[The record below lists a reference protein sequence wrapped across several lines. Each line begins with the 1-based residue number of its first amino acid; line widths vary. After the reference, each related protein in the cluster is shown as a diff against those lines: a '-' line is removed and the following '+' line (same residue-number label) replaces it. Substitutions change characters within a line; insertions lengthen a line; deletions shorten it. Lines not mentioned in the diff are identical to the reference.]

1 MMRIMTPQPFD
12 VYPDNFSKEVIDILL
27 EKIDNPILGYKLAS
41 ETEIVQELGT
51 KHMQM
56 GFPIVYTSADS
67 IVQIAA
73 CEDVIPVTELYKMCE
88 TGW

>member
-1 MMRIMTPQPFD
+1 LTSIRITSQKK
-12 VYPDNFSKEVIDILL
+12 SSISSWK
-27 EKIDNPILGYKLAS
+27 KIDNPILGYKLAS

-73 CEDVIPVTELYKMCE
+73 CEDVIPVTELYRMCE